1 MRSVSLI
8 EVTVISFMYNP
19 FVIFIKTLNSETKY
33 KKEYIMGIMA
43 CYLSLYEQHI
53 NPLRKTE
60 SITKMIELGAQR
72 MSGEFK
78 VNYGYEYFK
87 DLGYEVTSIDVIP
100 EGYAVIKDLR
110 INSHFEEWPE
120 HFDVLTNFGTIEH
133 VSPTKNHYDVWKI
146 CHDIVRP
153 GGYFYHVMP
162 DSEILKTDGLWWGHC
177 NHYYNKEFFELLAKE
192 NNYSI
197 LGVEY
202 HLANLVLLYKKNLD
216 SEFKITP
223 EKLVD
228 AITVL

>member
-1 MRSVSLI
+1 
-8 EVTVISFMYNP
+8 
-19 FVIFIKTLNSETKY
+19 
-33 KKEYIMGIMA
+33 MGIMA

-53 NPLRKTE
+53 APLRETE

-78 VNYGYEYFK
+78 VNYGYEHFK

-110 INSHFEEWPE
+110 VPSHFEEWPE
-120 HFDVLTNFGTIEH
+120 YFDVLTNFGTIEH

-153 GGYFYHVMP
+153 GGYYYHVMP
-162 DSEILKTDGLWWGHC
+162 DSEILKTNGLWWGHC

-192 NNYSI
+192 NNYTI
-197 LGVEY
+197 LGIEY
-202 HLANLVLLYKKNLD
+202 EIANIVVLYKKNLD

-223 EKLVD
+223 EKLVS
-228 AITVL
+228 AITVF